1 LFDESKKRDPEKQG
15 INFLITNNA
24 DTPAP
29 TIDPA
34 TGFPVPASVPDV
46 PMDGVAVKFNL
57 PLRNVRLLDV
67 LNAIVKVADQPVKY
81 SVEEFGVVFSPDAQS
96 PRIAR
101 MAQATA
107 GEADQLLKAA
117 SEKSFKDAEKQY
129 KDLIDG
135 KRFTPAEPEQ
145 LKVRT
150 FKVDSASFLQGLE
163 GTFGIASPGSEAF
176 NRNVNALR
184 KLELQLKD
192 AEEAERGILRST
204 LENAA
209 GETSWKKARSRV
221 TKLEDA
227 IESMKGDIRKQGAE
241 QSKAVQETL
250 RTLFDKLG
258 VNMDS
263 PKAVFYNPMAGIVM
277 VKVSA
282 RDLEVVQAAL
292 ETLGGNPISAAQHS
306 AWLQGFGGGAF
317 GGRVGTDPADSA
329 KVPVLGDLPTR
340 AEKP

>member
-1 LFDESKKRDPEKQG
+1 
-15 INFLITNNA
+15 
-24 DTPAP
+24 
-29 TIDPA
+29 
-34 TGFPVPASVPDV
+34 
-46 PMDGVAVKFNL
+46 
-57 PLRNVRLLDV
+57 
-67 LNAIVKVADQPVKY
+67 
-81 SVEEFGVVFSPDAQS
+81 VEEFGVVFSPDAQS